1 MIISE
6 VQQRLR
12 AALKVTDPDP
22 DYEGLCAGSPDMEV
36 SGVATCFSPS
46 VDVLKRAAAQKVN
59 LVVALGHPFYRYDP
73 LRPGAPPRQLIEA
86 LPSVLAKRELIAQQN
101 LAVVR
106 VRMAWEAVRPGAG
119 PLALAKA
126 LGLSQP
132 QAAGDDFVVC
142 ATSAPAAGK
151 WVQAL
156 SRSGHAGLR
165 LMGDPA
171 TSITRV
177 AVASGLVTPE
187 KLGRML
193 ADPAVNGVIC
203 GEVVEWEAGPYMQDV
218 IASGR
223 RAAMI
228 LTGFAA
234 SQEPN
239 AAAMADWMRDL
250 LPELHVSYLSD
261 ANPIWTSRQEKAR

>member
-1 MIISE
+1 MIVSD

-12 AALKVTDPDP
+12 AALKITDPDP
-22 DYEGLCAGSPDMEV
+22 DYEGLCAGSSDMEV
-36 SGVATCFSPS
+36 SGMATCFFPS
-46 VDVLKRAAAQKVN
+46 VDVLKRAAAQKIN

-73 LRPGAPPRQLIEA
+73 LRPGAPPKELIEA
-86 LPSVLAKRELIAQQN
+86 LPSVLAKRELIMREN

-106 VRMAWEAVRPGAG
+106 VRMAWEAARPTEG
-119 PLALAKA
+119 PRALAKA
-126 LGLSQP
+126 LGLGQP
-132 QAAGDDFVVC
+132 QATGDDFVVC
-142 ATSAPAAGK
+142 ASSVIAAGK
-151 WVQAL
+151 WMQAL
-156 SRSGHAGLR
+156 SRNGHAGLR
-165 LMGDPA
+165 LLGEPV

-177 AVASGLVTPE
+177 AVASGLVTPA

-193 ADPAVNGVIC
+193 ADPAVNGVVC

-239 AAAMADWMRDL
+239 AGAMADWMRGV
-250 LPELHVSYLSD
+250 LPEFPVSYLPD
-261 ANPIWTSRQEKAR
+261 ANPIWTTRQERAR